1 MILTQK
7 KWPYK
12 KILDAKL
19 LKLRESGVQDSIR
32 RSWEEDLP
40 NCKVLSDDDSQ
51 ALGPGLNKWWYAFN
65 ANIHLC
71 SDMIFRKAHIHL
83 HPSGSGLHCICG
95 NIPF

>member
-1 MILTQK
+1 MAGASPQRPYLNYIFRHEVILTQK

-51 ALGPGLNKWWYAFN
+51 ALGPGSN
-65 ANIHLC
+65 
-71 SDMIFRKAHIHL
+71 R
-83 HPSGSGLHCICG
+83 
-95 NIPF
+95 

>member
-12 KILDAKL
+12 KIFDAKL
-19 LKLRESGVQDSIR
+19 LKLRESGVQDSIK

-51 ALGPGLNKWWYAFN
+51 ALGPGSTNGGMDLMPIFIYA
-65 ANIHLC
+65 LT
-71 SDMIFRKAHIHL
+71 
-83 HPSGSGLHCICG
+83 
-95 NIPF
+95 